1 MIQYR
6 HPRKFKR
13 PNSKD
18 YNDLLDRQSSRRDA
32 DEVTYLYVG
41 DIFCIYHG
49 TMYADFQEKILT
61 EIFWK
66 KFQTFHCSNVTTL
79 KSLELFPRNKG

>member
-1 MIQYR
+1 MMIQYSC
-6 HPRKFKR
+6 PRKFKC

-41 DIFCIYHG
+41 DVFCIYHG
-49 TMYADFQEKILT
+49 TMYADFQEKIFA
-61 EIFWK
+61 EISGK
-66 KFQTFHCSNVTTL
+66 NS
-79 KSLELFPRNKG
+79 